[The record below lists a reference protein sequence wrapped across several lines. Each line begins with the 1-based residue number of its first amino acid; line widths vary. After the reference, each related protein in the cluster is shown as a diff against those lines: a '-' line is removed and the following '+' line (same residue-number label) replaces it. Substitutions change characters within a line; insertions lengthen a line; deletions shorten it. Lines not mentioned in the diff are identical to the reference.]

1 MIELQHDILAKTILR
16 RLEGT
21 SLGHCVRVD
30 FLGTHEALALCGR
43 LSTSGS
49 GLNLA
54 ARILVRGTDETA
66 DGQFAI
72 TTDQAIALRN
82 RKQTRVC
89 LFVPADMVDAAFS
102 SLANSFELMDGR
114 ELHTCALRE
123 LLAQLPGEAQ
133 QIWRAVLPRLRRPL
147 NVSVDRQ
154 LDFVGAL
161 HTPDEAGMMAR
172 AGLELWRVGLIAD
185 ARPDFLEYLNK
196 NRECVVKLTRPGRI
210 HATTAERIQALG
222 VDSETA
228 AALAGFFHNRAL
240 HDPIA
245 WSCDLANGQ
254 GPTLESWVFPLEER
268 SNIQSVTVRPFIGP
282 DGVVERYCNLVQPEG
297 AGGSLRARC
306 NPRERMTV
314 RWVTDPPTPA
324 NLGRWRVEMTSSGGE
339 PLDDLDFDLPAME
352 IAGSRRSCT
361 VKLDLEFEEPPDFGL
376 CIRISALDSASNTLR
391 NAETDELVCAESD
404 EFFLVKGDEI
414 IETDGRQTRRTVPAI
429 AFGRL
434 EAAIDARSDAL
445 TETQPQ
451 WVGQGSDYFTLRLNE
466 RRILNIGT
474 VSTLVAIQRRVIGE
488 PRTGGSFEVCLD
500 DLRPIQIDDIKP
512 RPFQTTTG
520 EAWSSFWRAREA
532 YFDQLRK
539 SVPRD
544 IVETA
549 DWGPELAGLAL
560 RYAQGYRRLLDD
572 LVSSGAPRPILLD
585 ALTVD
590 SVLLKLATNDSVS
603 EDTLLLLPTHPMR
616 SAWFA
621 GYSQLLRMWEYQILQ
636 QSPRERKGVID
647 LDAVRQLAPI
657 NVPAFSFHATAS
669 SPFVF
674 FQNLRFFYGVALP
687 PDIADAHRRLADVAL
702 MLNVQSDFV
711 RTDDR
716 HPDRLADYLRSYLAT
731 HPYADALTATLVNAD
746 DGGLF
751 TEAVRRLLQT
761 STNDE
766 EAEEHANAPVVFQV
780 TSYVED
786 ERHSNGQELEGIR
799 QAQLDLIQTRQ
810 TDHLLPGLTNT
821 IRGSA
826 SLHDQPLPD
835 AHLTLVSDL
844 SRPRVLAAPLRGDA
858 AGEVGSLTFYGLI
871 ARLVSGFSIDEGEL
885 RWLHRLVLGGAGRPE
900 PHPSGAKYTDALV
913 DLHAAWQRAGN
924 SILGGPPSAQ
934 PALEVTLSP
943 EQQRLLE
950 LLHEQSD
957 WVITLDRFFP
967 LDYYDS
973 PNEPYLSKTA
983 RKYVLD
989 YAPEFGEGL
998 GHRMMLTTGS
1008 RDEIGSLLGR
1018 AMNELGFA
1026 AVDQSVRQLLQYLKT
1041 VSGRLALQALGSSTS
1056 AAAAVGLGVVTAWLQ
1071 NRGRLGQAV
1080 LIPVDL
1086 HPQLF
1091 SNKGSRGSGLGDR
1104 RCDLV
1109 LFVLKR
1115 NIVEASFIEVKW
1127 RRGLVSLDNLAED
1140 MLLQMEASAQ
1150 AIRERFFNE
1159 KRVDS
1164 SLHRAALS
1172 NVLRFYFDRARRYR
1186 LFDEAAEAAFLD
1198 NLGRLERTRA
1208 EFRTSYEGYI
1218 VSLEDTPRK
1227 PLSVGEAKIT
1237 ILTAQDFE
1245 SSTEFHAE
1253 PQRLKGPDVPPE
1265 DGAAVDTS
1273 VSPRN
1278 SVHKA
1283 ADVES
1288 EGKLGA
1294 PVDTVPVAETGEQI
1308 TDNDTGGSASETQ
1321 APAPT
1326 PLTTRAADEIRV
1338 PLGETAAG
1346 SRVEWLPSIK
1356 GSPHI
1361 FIIGIPG
1368 QGKSWTTMRIL
1379 AELGAQHVP
1388 TLVLDFHGQFSDPS
1402 SAFMRTANPTVLDAA
1417 AGLPFTPFECSPA
1430 AGMDDWKANAYAV
1443 SEIFAYVAGLGDMQ
1457 RDVVYTTVRDAYRNH
1472 GFDRGPGG
1480 SLTYPTMEEI
1490 LRAIEEGERA
1500 RRVANVS
1507 ARLRPLLEMDLF
1519 RPPEN
1524 PPNLLTMIRDGLV
1537 IDVHNLYVETVQ
1549 LAVGAFVLRKLYKDM
1564 FRWGVASGLR
1574 LAVVLDEAHRLAR
1587 DITLPKVMK
1596 EGRKFGVAVVVASQ
1610 GLGDFHQ
1617 DVLGNAGTKVIFR
1630 VNYPESRRIAGFI
1643 RSRQGQDLA
1652 ERIEQLPVGSAYV
1665 QTPEMPF
1672 GSVIR
1677 MYPPE

>member
-1 MIELQHDILAKTILR
+1 MIELQQDILTETILSR
-16 RLEGT
+16 VEGT

-30 FLGTHEALALCGR
+30 FLGSDEALALCRR
-43 LSTSGS
+43 LSARGTD
-49 GLNLA
+49 LYLT
-54 ARILVRGTDETA
+54 ARILVPDTSESVGGE
-66 DGQFAI
+66 FAI

-82 RKQTRVC
+82 RKQTHVC
-89 LFVPADMVDAAFS
+89 LFVPANMVDAAVS
-102 SLANSFELMDGR
+102 SLGNSFVFVDGR
-114 ELHTCALRE
+114 ELHSCALRE
-123 LLAQLPGEAQ
+123 LLARLPSEGQ
-133 QIWRAVLPRLRRPL
+133 QIWRAVSQRLHRPL
-147 NVSVDRQ
+147 NASVDRQ

-161 HTPDEAGMMAR
+161 HTLNAAETLAR
-172 AGLELWRVGLIAD
+172 AGLDLWRVGLIAD
-185 ARPDFLEYLNK
+185 SRPDFLEYLDK
-196 NRECVVKLTRPGRI
+196 NRECVRKLTRPGKI

-228 AALAGFFHNRAL
+228 TALAGFFRNRAL
-240 HDPIA
+240 HDPTT
-245 WSCDLANGQ
+245 WSRDLANGQ
-254 GPTLESWVFPLEER
+254 GPTLESWIFPLEER

-282 DGVVERYCNLVQPEG
+282 DGLVGRYCNLAQPEG
-297 AGGSLRARC
+297 PGGSLRARC
-306 NPRERMTV
+306 GLKEKMTV

-339 PLDDLDFDLPAME
+339 PLDDLDFDLPALD

-376 CIRISALDSASNTLR
+376 CIRVSALDTASNILR
-391 NAETDELVCAESD
+391 SADTDELVCAESD
-404 EFFLVKGDEI
+404 EFFLVSGPEPPMS
-414 IETDGRQTRRTVPAI
+414 DGRQTRRTVPAI

-434 EAAIDARSDAL
+434 EAAVETRGDVL

-451 WVGQGSDYFTLRLNE
+451 WIGQNTDYFTLRLNE

-474 VSTLVAIQRRVIGE
+474 VSTLVTIQRRVIGD
-488 PRTGGSFEVCLD
+488 PRTGGSFEVDLD
-500 DLRPIQIDDIKP
+500 ELRPIRVDDVKP
-512 RPFQTTTG
+512 RPFLTATLD
-520 EAWSSFWRAREA
+520 AWAPFWRAREA
-532 YFDQLRK
+532 FFARLK
-539 SVPRD
+539 KAAPRD
-544 IVETA
+544 VVETA
-549 DWGPELAGLAL
+549 DWSPELAAAAS
-560 RYAQGYRRLLDD
+560 RYAQTYRDLLDD
-572 LVSSGAPRPILLD
+572 LVNTGAPRHILLD

-590 SVLLKLATNDSVS
+590 SVLIRLATSDSVS
-603 EDTLLLLPTHPMR
+603 EDALLLLPTHPMR
-616 SAWFA
+616 SVWFA
-621 GYSQLLRMWEYQILQ
+621 GYSQLLRTWETQILQ
-636 QSPRERKGVID
+636 QPPRERKGMVD

-657 NVPAFSFHATAS
+657 NVPAFAFHATSS

-716 HPDRLADYLRSYLAT
+716 HPDRLADYLKSYLAT

-746 DGGLF
+746 DSGLF

-761 STNDE
+761 PTNDE
-766 EAEEHANAPVVFQV
+766 ETEEHASAPVVFQV

-786 ERHSNGQELEGIR
+786 ERHSSGLELEGIR
-799 QAQLDLIQTRQ
+799 QAQLDLIQTRK
-810 TDHLLPGLTNT
+810 TDHLLPGLTTT
-821 IRGSA
+821 IRVSA
-826 SLHDQPLPD
+826 SLQDQPLPD
-835 AHLTLVSDL
+835 AHLTLISDL

-858 AGEVGSLTFYGLI
+858 AGEVVSLTLYGLI
-871 ARLVSGFSIDEGEL
+871 ARLVQGFSIDEGEL
-885 RWLHRLVLGGAGRPE
+885 RWLHRLALAGAGRPE

-924 SILGGPPSAQ
+924 SVLGGQTGAQ

-950 LLHEQSD
+950 QLHEHSD

-998 GHRMMLTTGS
+998 SHRMMLTTGS
-1008 RDEIGSLLGR
+1008 RNEIGSLLGR

-1041 VSGRLALQALGSSTS
+1041 VSGRLALQALGSSTG

-1080 LIPVDL
+1080 LVPVDL

-1091 SNKGSRGSGLGDR
+1091 SNRGSRGSGPGDR

-1109 LFVLKR
+1109 LFALKR

-1127 RRGLVSLDNLAED
+1127 RRGLASLDNLAED

-1159 KRVDS
+1159 NRVDGA
-1164 SLHRAALS
+1164 LHRAALS

-1186 LFDEAAEAAFLD
+1186 LFDETAEAAFLD

-1208 EFRTSYEGYI
+1208 EFRASYEGYI
-1218 VSLEDTPRK
+1218 VSLEDAPRK
-1227 PLSVGEAKIT
+1227 PLSVGDAKIT

-1253 PQRLKGPDVPPE
+1253 PKRVAGPDEPAEQDNATADKSVPPPGSV
-1265 DGAAVDTS
+1265 DKAVDTG
-1273 VSPRN
+1273 R
-1278 SVHKA
+1278 
-1283 ADVES
+1283 
-1288 EGKLGA
+1288 EGTLGVPTGVA
-1294 PVDTVPVAETGEQI
+1294 PVAETGEQI
-1308 TDNDTGGSASETQ
+1308 GDTSA
-1321 APAPT
+1321 
-1326 PLTTRAADEIRV
+1326 PLTTREADEIHV

-1346 SRVEWLPSIK
+1346 TRVEWLPSIK

-1388 TLVLDFHGQFSDPS
+1388 ALVLDFHGQFSDPL
-1402 SAFMRTANPTVLDAA
+1402 SAFMRAANPTVLDAA
-1417 AGLPFTPFECSPA
+1417 AGLPFTPFECSPT
-1430 AGMDDWKANAYAV
+1430 AGIDDWKANAYAV

-1472 GFDRGPGG
+1472 GFDRGFGG

-1507 ARLRPLLEMDLF
+1507 ARLRPLLEMELF
-1519 RPPEN
+1519 QPPDS
-1524 PPNLLTMIRDGLV
+1524 PPNLLTTIRNGLV

-1564 FRWGVASGLR
+1564 FRWGVASSLR
-1574 LAVVLDEAHRLAR
+1574 LAVVLDEAHRLAK